1 MNSTFLTFA
10 ELASPKNHSLAVIIC
25 NTISGIYGILIILL
39 TIAFIIV
46 QIVRKECNIMTVY
59 SFHLA
64 FSILINGITFLIP
77 DPEGNEGQKFTF
89 SESLSCNL
97 KALIHLASLTL
108 TVNLLF
114 IFYVLNYLMFVQ
126 SSLLLKQWFFVLL
139 YGAHWLIVIVFVIL
153 YAGIEPGLNS
163 LYNCRYKIDNWIPQ
177 LNSGY
182 SALLIVM
189 ICVIYCLIRCTL
201 NKSLQQMKDI
211 DLKTNIK
218 YTLNYFI
225 LVAILAL
232 FKIIIF
238 IFNDNFVIKV
248 IDRISEN
255 LIYIIVFLLFV
266 LGMRGIKILTLVL
279 CCKDTRSYL
288 QQKNTLTLDEI
299 EADNVEL

>member
-1 MNSTFLTFA
+1 
-10 ELASPKNHSLAVIIC
+10 
-25 NTISGIYGILIILL
+25 
-39 TIAFIIV
+39 
-46 QIVRKECNIMTVY
+46 
-59 SFHLA
+59 
-64 FSILINGITFLIP
+64 
-77 DPEGNEGQKFTF
+77 
-89 SESLSCNL
+89 
-97 KALIHLASLTL
+97 
-108 TVNLLF
+108 
-114 IFYVLNYLMFVQ
+114 
-126 SSLLLKQWFFVLL
+126 
-139 YGAHWLIVIVFVIL
+139 
-153 YAGIEPGLNS
+153 
-163 LYNCRYKIDNWIPQ
+163 
-177 LNSGY
+177 
-182 SALLIVM
+182 
-189 ICVIYCLIRCTL
+189 
-201 NKSLQQMKDI
+201 MKDI

-238 IFNDNFVIKV
+238 IFNDSFVIKV